1 MVLPEDG
8 VGSPVFLINR
18 ISFFIDGER
27 RDPLDQGQGVDLVH
41 AVQVGLGEL
50 VVLHVGEVVPEPG
63 EEGHQVVEGEKVELD
78 SGGPV
83 SPLLVPGSL
92 QVLDGGRSVNTETS
106 GSDSLSVSWEST
118 YLRRSPSSSIK

>member
-27 RDPLDQGQGVDLVH
+27 GDALDQRQGVDLVH

-50 VVLHVGEVVPEPG
+50 VVLHVRKVVPEPRQ
-63 EEGHQVVEGEKVELD
+63 EGHEPVVGKEVELN
-78 SGGPV
+78 SRGLHSPV
-83 SPLLVPGSL
+83 FIP
-92 QVLDGGRSVNTETS
+92 RSVQVFY
-106 GSDSLSVSWEST
+106 GG
-118 YLRRSPSSSIK
+118 

>member
-18 ISFFIDGER
+18 ISFFINGER